1 MQAPPLEIERR
12 FRILDPT
19 VLPPL
24 GAPARMMQCYLPHW
38 KIEVRNGN
46 LCFEE
51 SILVAGLSIVE
62 IRGIEDLFEAKF
74 TPRIRL
80 VGNRAFV
87 TVKGPLVEGARVEWE
102 WEVPTHSVEGLAN
115 SFRFPYVLKHRHLI
129 PIDDELTWEVDI
141 FEGENHGLVM
151 AEIELPSFNHP
162 YPRPDWLGPEVTLDG
177 RFGNGALAREPWID
191 LREEF

>member
-1 MQAPPLEIERR
+1 MQAPPVEIERR
-12 FRILDPT
+12 FRILDPS

-24 GAPARMMQCYLPHW
+24 GAPSRMLQCYLPHW
-38 KIEVRNGN
+38 KIEIRDSS

-51 SILVAGLSIVE
+51 LILVSGLSADE
-62 IRGIEDLFEAKF
+62 IQGVEDLFEAKF

-80 VGNRAFV
+80 VGDCAFV
-87 TVKGPLVEGARVEWE
+87 TVKGPLKNGARIEWE
-102 WEVPTHSVEGLAN
+102 WEVPTHRVEGLVS
-115 SFRFPYVLKHRHLI
+115 SFRFPHVLKHRHRI

-151 AEIELPSFNHP
+151 AEIELPSFDHP
-162 YPRPDWLGPEVTLDG
+162 YPRPDWLGPEVTLDN

-191 LREEF
+191 LRDEI